1 MRRGRVGRPRSLV
14 DGGLRLEGIGEERVA
29 PLDEGVHI
37 ADQRHTAPLVPKI
50 DPSLG
55 RVPRDDIRRSYR
67 KPQEV
72 IRSPRRTQE
81 IPGNP
86 KNS

>member
-55 RVPRDDIRRSYR
+55 RVPRDDLRWS
-67 KPQEV
+67 
-72 IRSPRRTQE
+72 
-81 IPGNP
+81 
-86 KNS
+86 